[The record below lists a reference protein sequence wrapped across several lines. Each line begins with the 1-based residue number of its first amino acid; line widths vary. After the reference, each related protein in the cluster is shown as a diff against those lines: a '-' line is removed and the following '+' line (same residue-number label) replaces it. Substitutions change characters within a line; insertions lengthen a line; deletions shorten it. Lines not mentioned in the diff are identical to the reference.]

1 MEFDKIIQN
10 LPFALM
16 FMFPAWAVFF
26 ALSMAFR
33 RHEADGGAVPSAVS
47 TAGTGRADGT
57 GGGGA
62 GGGTVN
68 DSSFDREKKIALL
81 RVFAINP
88 RLFVPQ
94 GDVASAA
101 RALLESMKTVDA
113 AGAAAA
119 GSAGGGAAAVHGEAA
134 GGASHGGS
142 MPDVKAQAGLAL
154 LVSIAAVLYHFFLAQ

>member
-33 RHEADGGAVPSAVS
+33 RHEADGADHAVVSAS
-47 TAGTGRADGT
+47 GTGRAV
-57 GGGGA
+57 GA
-62 GGGTVN
+62 GGGSAGGGAVN

-94 GDVASAA
+94 GDVANAA

-134 GGASHGGS
+134 AGASHGGS

-154 LVSIAAVLYHFFLAQ
+154 LVSIVAILYNFFLAQ